1 MARRIPFPRQYLMI
15 KNDKLADS
23 PSDTGSQRLVLCA
36 ALAAVLAW
44 LLYRNLGLYP
54 AIFADEWYYSRMSRL
69 MPLGEAIV
77 PSYLYLWLFRGSL
90 ACGDGF
96 LDCVR
101 IANGLLFAGA
111 GAFFYFVARVYMRPL
126 LAVAVV
132 VLALLAPTN
141 IYTAYF
147 MPEASYYFGFA
158 ALSWVALAPRAWSL
172 PLRGLLLGMVLG
184 LMSLVKVHALFLLP
198 AASLFL
204 AASAWLG
211 AHEQHDRRLRPA
223 LLAAALAPLVALG
236 IKFGLG
242 YLIAGEPALSLFGS
256 FYANAAAGT
265 RPRSLLELLA
275 PAFINGRG
283 HLMALTV
290 LMSLPLALLLH
301 AVVSRTACQQAGSA
315 LNRLQLFT
323 FLMLGSAAGMTI
335 AYTASIAPLGP
346 LEVVRLHLRY
356 YTFVFPL
363 LLILVACAME
373 RPAVSRPPL
382 GWLIALGLGT
392 VLVFALVRLPNFSL
406 NPVDGPELSGINL
419 RLWTGWL
426 VVGLDVLALGLWAWG
441 SRLGA
446 PLFLFGAMPVMLA
459 LGTLETNAYLAQLV
473 PGWGPDHGGKFAHAH
488 VPKHEHNQITVASTG
503 AQEIMR
509 AQFHI
514 DAPDTAMLDLP
525 PNSPIAEYQ
534 LPVRKKWLLV
544 IGNHPLPPGLT
555 PVKQTAEYALVQLP
569 LDDSHTIGSADMSKP
584 FGNGLL
590 SDAQGLSHAEQ
601 WGRWSDS
608 KQVVLHFNEP
618 LPRNVQVILTARA
631 FDVNATLPFTMRIGA
646 ASTRFQLS
654 PALQELGLRFVT
666 DGKQRSLS
674 IEVPQPISPADL
686 GNPADPRKL
695 GIGIADITITDT
707 SRRVQAQ
714 ARTQATP

>member
-1 MARRIPFPRQYLMI
+1 MNTIIP
-15 KNDKLADS
+15 A
-23 PSDTGSQRLVLCA
+23 DTGRQRLVLCA

-54 AIFADEWYYSRMSRL
+54 AIFADEWYYSRMARL
-69 MPLGEAIV
+69 TPLGEAIV

-101 IANGLLFAGA
+101 IANALLFAGA
-111 GAFFYFVARVYMRPL
+111 GAFFYAVARVYMRPL
-126 LAVAVV
+126 LAVCVV

-158 ALSWVALAPRAWSL
+158 ALSWVALTPRAWSL
-172 PLRGLLLGMVLG
+172 TRRALLLGVVLG
-184 LMSLVKVHALFLLP
+184 LMSLVKVHALFLIP

-204 AASAWLG
+204 GAGAWIG
-211 AHEQHDRRLRPA
+211 GDRRLRTA
-223 LLAAALAPLVALG
+223 LLAAAIAPLVALG

-265 RPRSLLELLA
+265 RPRSPLELLA

-301 AVVSRTACQQAGSA
+301 AIVSRTARQQAGSA
-315 LNRLQLFT
+315 LNRLQLFA

-363 LLILVACAME
+363 LLILVASTME
-373 RPAVSRPPL
+373 RPAASRPPL
-382 GWLIALGLGT
+382 GWLVALGLGT
-392 VLVFALVRLPNFSL
+392 VLLFALIRLPNFSL
-406 NPVDGPELSGINL
+406 NPVDGPEISGINL

-426 VVGLDVLALGLWAWG
+426 VVGLDVLALGLWAMG
-441 SRLGA
+441 SRFGA
-446 PLFLFGAMPVMLA
+446 PLFLFGAVPVMLA
-459 LGTLETNAYLAQLV
+459 LGTQETNAYLAQLV

-503 AQEIMR
+503 TQEIMR

-525 PNSPIAEYQ
+525 PNAPIAEYQ

-544 IGNHPLPPGLT
+544 VGNHPLPPGLT
-555 PVKQTAEYALVQLP
+555 PVKKTNEYALVQLP
-569 LDDSHTIGSADMSKP
+569 LDDSRTVGTAELSKP
-584 FGNGLL
+584 YGSGLL
-590 SDAQGLSHAEQ
+590 RDAEGLSHAEQ

-608 KQVVLHFNEP
+608 KQVVLHFNAP
-618 LPRNVQVILTARA
+618 LPKNLQVILNARA

-646 ASTRFQLS
+646 ESTRFQLS
-654 PALQELGLRFVT
+654 PSLQELGLRFVT

-674 IEVPQPISPADL
+674 IEVPRPISPADL
-686 GNPADPRKL
+686 GNPADARKL

-707 SRRVQAQ
+707 SRRVSTQAQ
-714 ARTQATP
+714 AAP

>member
-1 MARRIPFPRQYLMI
+1 MI
-15 KNDKLADS
+15 KTDKLADTS
-23 PSDTGSQRLVLCA
+23 ADTRFDTGSQRLVLCA

-54 AIFADEWYYSRMSRL
+54 AIFADEWYYSKMARL

-126 LAVAVV
+126 LAIAVV
-132 VLALLAPTN
+132 VLSLLAPTN

-147 MPEASYYFGFA
+147 MPEATYYFGFA
-158 ALSWVALAPRAWSL
+158 ALSWVALTPRPWSL
-172 PLRGLLLGMVLG
+172 PRRALLLGVALG
-184 LMSLVKVHALFLLP
+184 LMSLVKVHALFLIP
-198 AASLFL
+198 ATSLFL

-211 AHEQHDRRLRPA
+211 AHEQHDQRVRTA
-223 LLAAALAPLVALG
+223 LLAAAIAPLVALG

-242 YLIAGEPALSLFGS
+242 FLIAGEPALSLFGS

-301 AVVSRTACQQAGSA
+301 AVVSRTARQQAGSA
-315 LNRLQLFT
+315 LNRLQLFA

-363 LLILVACAME
+363 LLILVASAME
-373 RPAVSRPPL
+373 RPAAGARPPL
-382 GWLIALGLGT
+382 GWLVALGLVT
-392 VLVFALVRLPNFSL
+392 VLLFALVRLPNFSL
-406 NPVDGPELSGINL
+406 NPVDGPEISGINL

-426 VVGLDVLALGLWAWG
+426 VVGLDVLALGLWAFG

-473 PGWGPDHGGKFAHAH
+473 PGWGPDHGGKYAHAH
-488 VPKHEHNQITVASTG
+488 VPKQEHNQITVASTG

-555 PVKQTAEYALVQLP
+555 PVKKTADYALVQLP
-569 LDDSHTIGSADMSKP
+569 LDDSRTLGTAELSKP
-584 FGNGLL
+584 FGTGLL
-590 SDAQGLSHAEQ
+590 ADAQGLSHAEQ
-601 WGRWSDS
+601 WGRWSDA
-608 KQVVLHFNEP
+608 KQVVLHFNAP
-618 LPRNVQVILTARA
+618 LPKNVQVILTARA

-646 ASTRFQLS
+646 ESTRFQLS
-654 PALQELGLRFVT
+654 PSLQELGLRFVT

-674 IEVPQPISPADL
+674 IEVPRPISPADL
-686 GNPADPRKL
+686 GNPADARKL

-707 SRRVQAQ
+707 SRRVQTQ
-714 ARTQATP
+714 ARTQVLSVP